1 LVGGEFAKAAALS
14 TLPEKILLFN
24 DVYALKEYF
33 AAHPVEGKT
42 ILVKGSN
49 GIKLPLIKEVL

>member
-1 LVGGEFAKAAALS
+1 
-14 TLPEKILLFN
+14 LPENILLFN